1 MILKH
6 SGQNLYREFRGSNRQ
21 KRVLANSEDS
31 DNISRIINQRVL
43 DRLMRMSYYI
53 RIFRIRNFP
62 SPERRTEENSGMILI
77 RIFQNP
83 SESVENYHIKLSGG
97 DVG

>member
-6 SGQNLYREFRGSNRQ
+6 SGENLSEEFRGSNRQ
-21 KRVLANSEDS
+21 KRVLANPEDS
-31 DNISRIINQRVL
+31 DNISRIINQRAL

-62 SPERRTEENSGMILI
+62 SPERRTGENTGMILI
-77 RIFQNP
+77 RMLQNP
-83 SESVENYHIKLSGG
+83 SESVETYHIKLSGG
-97 DVG
+97 GAG